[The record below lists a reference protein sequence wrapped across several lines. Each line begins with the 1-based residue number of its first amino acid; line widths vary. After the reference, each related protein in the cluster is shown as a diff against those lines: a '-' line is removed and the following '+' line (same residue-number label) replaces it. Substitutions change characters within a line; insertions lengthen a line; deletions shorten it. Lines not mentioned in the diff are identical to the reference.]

1 MWEIDYQKFD
11 AFASHTCQF
20 FQLVIN
26 APARVPWRVAADSWA
41 RATAAGQV
49 GAIPRQLCSI
59 PLLLLLLLLLLC
71 GMRASR
77 AGNAGQRTRRA
88 CVPLKS
94 IAHPVTVLTFA
105 YVQDLF
111 PLLNVWKSHKKV
123 ATRLKNYVYSLPSNV
138 RPHIIKNQITENSL
152 RKTMVF

>member
-1 MWEIDYQKFD
+1 MWEIDHEKVE

-26 APARVPWRVAADSWA
+26 APPRVPRCVAADSWA

-59 PLLLLLLLLLLC
+59 PLLLLLLC

-138 RPHIIKNQITENSL
+138 RPHIKNQITENRL
-152 RKTMVF
+152 RKQCCLKTFI